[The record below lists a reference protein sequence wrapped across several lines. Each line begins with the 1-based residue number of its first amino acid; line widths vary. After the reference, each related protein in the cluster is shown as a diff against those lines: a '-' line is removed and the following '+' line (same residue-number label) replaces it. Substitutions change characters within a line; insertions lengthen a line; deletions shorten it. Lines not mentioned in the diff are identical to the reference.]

1 MAVFLHKMSGPG
13 TAGDVWIC
21 TMHSSG
27 AGSLAT
33 VHTAWSTFVQSIVTG
48 SLGAVWT
55 PAVSITS
62 LSTVQLDPITGKQT
76 AATSS
81 GVALVGTASGT
92 QPSPRDS
99 IVLSKRTVV
108 PTKAGR
114 GRMYL
119 PGPAGASIGTNGLLI
134 GSVATTIANSIGN
147 ALTIF
152 KSTSQP
158 VIFHKTTK
166 TVDNI
171 TYVAVGTVLGT
182 QTRRT
187 NRVFNAYA
195 TKTI

>member
-1 MAVFLHKMSGPG
+1 
-13 TAGDVWIC
+13 
-21 TMHSSG
+21 
-27 AGSLAT
+27 
-33 VHTAWSTFVQSIVTG
+33 
-48 SLGAVWT
+48 
-55 PAVSITS
+55 
-62 LSTVQLDPITGKQT
+62 
-76 AATSS
+76 
-81 GVALVGTASGT
+81 
-92 QPSPRDS
+92 
-99 IVLSKRTVV
+99 VV

-119 PGPAGASIGTNGLLI
+119 PGPGGGSIGTNGLMI

-152 KSTSQP
+152 KGTSTP
-158 VIFHKTTK
+158 VIFHKATK